1 MLDIANSPL
10 LSQKIGELSASSY
23 VFFQSIG
30 SIIIGII
37 ISDNLAG
44 EAFSRVLLPIIG
56 AMIFLS
62 FYISILTTKEK
73 IMKSFIIV
81 DPFST
86 GALLSPEIS
95 KKGHY
100 VYSVLSNNHIP
111 DFYKSSYTGEVF
123 CNSSIMTIDKAKK
136 KLKSIDGVIVGTESG
151 VFAGDLLAEY
161 FNVKGNS
168 SDSSQLRRDKSL
180 MQKTLKE
187 NGLNYIKSYEINI
200 NNYISIINILYI
212 NKEYVLKPKSSAGTD
227 GVLYFKN
234 KEILLKFIHDDIWKK
249 TDLFENVNNNYL
261 IQEYI
266 SGKEFVVDMV
276 VNNDDIFIASLCKY
290 EKCYIN
296 NSKFIYKSLI
306 TLDPNDNRF

>member
-1 MLDIANSPL
+1 MLFIGFSINTIRISIRKHMLDIANSPL

-73 IMKSFIIV
+73 IMKNFIIV

-86 GALLSPEIS
+86 GALLAPEIS
-95 KKGHY
+95 KKGDY

-111 DFYKSSYTGEVF
+111 DFYKSSYTGEIF

-136 KLKSIDGVIVGTESG
+136 
-151 VFAGDLLAEY
+151 
-161 FNVKGNS
+161 
-168 SDSSQLRRDKSL
+168 
-180 MQKTLKE
+180 
-187 NGLNYIKSYEINI
+187 IKVY
-200 NNYISIINILYI
+200 
-212 NKEYVLKPKSSAGTD
+212 
-227 GVLYFKN
+227 
-234 KEILLKFIHDDIWKK
+234 
-249 TDLFENVNNNYL
+249 
-261 IQEYI
+261 
-266 SGKEFVVDMV
+266 
-276 VNNDDIFIASLCKY
+276 
-290 EKCYIN
+290 
-296 NSKFIYKSLI
+296 
-306 TLDPNDNRF
+306 